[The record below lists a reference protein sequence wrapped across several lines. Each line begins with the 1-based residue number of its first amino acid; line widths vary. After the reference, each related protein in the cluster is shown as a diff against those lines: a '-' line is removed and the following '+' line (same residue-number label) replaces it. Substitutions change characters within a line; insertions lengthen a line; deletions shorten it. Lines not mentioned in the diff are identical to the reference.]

1 MRKDFKSRMVAG
13 SNPARSTIISLRLR
27 DLLRSNDRELKLLE
41 ELGLSSAESKLYL
54 HLLSQPE
61 GELLEKAVVGFGL
74 SEAVTEESLKSLA
87 DKELVRV
94 SRNRVEAIQPRIV
107 LQTILEQRRKSFE
120 NQMTQENSVASAL
133 EKILE
138 PIYWENRMGIRSEE
152 IIEPIRDLAEMEI
165 RTARMMV
172 NATTETF
179 IFAETFGWFEKVREA
194 LYQAHDRG
202 IKIRILMMAS
212 DELTRK
218 RAKEL
223 QAIGIQVRQ
232 CTEEWYPVRGT
243 LVDDQELVFLIW
255 ATRKRDVLRPVYY
268 RPHYTKNAGLIR
280 IFRDAFHHRW
290 EESREIGP

>member
-1 MRKDFKSRMVAG
+1 V
-13 SNPARSTIISLRLR
+13 SLKE
-27 DLLRSNDRELKLLE
+27 LLRGNDKEMKALE
-41 ELGLSSAESKLYL
+41 ELGLSSGESKLYL

-61 GELLEKAVVGFGL
+61 GEALDKAVAGFGL
-74 SEAVTEESLKSLA
+74 PEEVAEDSLKSLA
-87 DKELVRV
+87 DKGLVRV
-94 SRNRVEAIQPRIV
+94 SRNRVEAVQPRLV

-120 NQMTQENSVASAL
+120 NQIAQENSVASAL

-138 PIYWENRMGIRSEE
+138 PIYWENRMGVRSEE
-152 IIEPIRDLAEMEI
+152 IIEPLRDLADMEV
-165 RTARMMV
+165 RTARMLV
-172 NATTETF
+172 NATGETF
-179 IFAETFGWFEKVREA
+179 IFAETFGWYEKIREA

-202 IKIRILMMAS
+202 VRIRILMMAS

-223 QAIGIQVRQ
+223 QSIGVQVRH

-243 LVDDQELVFLIW
+243 LVDDQELIFLIW

-290 EESREIGP
+290 EEGREVGP